1 MKHSKQSIYNKKNID
16 PKKNDK
22 WYGYQEWYWN
32 NGEIW
37 VRGVM
42 KNGDGFKYVER
53 HTWKET
59 IYNIR

>member
-1 MKHSKQSIYNKKNID
+1 MYNKKNID